1 MGLPQVEAEI
11 AEVSAS
17 LSQSLSSPPCYGGTE
32 SCDLDGL
39 GGSSNNRIS
48 VDFPC
53 TSIRDFQR
61 KTTPQFP
68 SGADGLNR
76 CKSVKDEP
84 LNLHCARIGANDEIC
99 SLSSKMGQCV
109 QSSIPRIVGFESS
122 FPGLSDEILESIVVN
137 GVHSSTSV
145 AISDNLLDSHGH
157 QARKRLL
164 SPLSSM
170 LSHHFRGDPLN
181 IGRGNALIDFR
192 NPISTQSI
200 TNSHDSKKANIG
212 SSDFSEASICSIS
225 KCSQLSTL
233 LVNKCDTFAG
243 DVFTDGPLLDINGS
257 FVHNYQISG
266 CGVNYSKE
274 GSELK
279 AFTRTIPISPKKINS
294 RLLSMSPLGPR
305 LPERMKAAEFQ
316 RDILKDMP
324 DDFSTLMGIDSSAD
338 QSVAGNLFASE
349 EDECSTCKSD
359 SFGICYND
367 FDNSTHQGSSG
378 FTEEPFVDSAIKP
391 RCVKFVRSLSGLPV
405 RRSLVGSFEESLLTG
420 RFSSGNVSQKIDG
433 FLAVLNVTGGN
444 FSPPSQK
451 LPFAVT
457 SVDGDNYLLYYA
469 SIDLAGSLPSNK
481 CKGPKLRRSL
491 SNNDSRAA
499 RSRLRIPMK
508 GRIQLVV
515 SNPEMTPLH
524 TFFCNYDLSDMP
536 TGTKTFLRQRVT
548 LASMGSTTPITR
560 SKDQSSNNGSEDEEC
575 EVVCILM
582 ILLKTQTYKPR
593 ICGMNSQGF
602 GSDQVA
608 KSEENMQCLNLHD
621 DDCSLSDTCCA
632 ADGISTPNFSKVN
645 HNSNNSSGVLRYA
658 LHLRFLCPSAKKNP
672 KIVQRCK
679 SDPFSEPIKNSIDI
693 KGDRRF
699 YLYNDL
705 RVVFPQR
712 HSDADEGTL
721 KEVLVSALWQSRV
734 EHHFPGDPKYFN
746 ISN

>member
-53 TSIRDFQR
+53 TSNRDFQR

-84 LNLHCARIGANDEIC
+84 LNLHCPRIGANDEIC

-338 QSVAGNLFASE
+338 QSVAGNLFWRQRMM
-349 EDECSTCKSD
+349 
-359 SFGICYND
+359 N
-367 FDNSTHQGSSG
+367 GSSG
-378 FTEEPFVDSAIKP
+378 FTEDPFVDSAIKP

-575 EVVCILM
+575 EVECCDGCLYTDDSPQDTNIS
-582 ILLKTQTYKPR
+582 PR

-712 HSDADEGTL
+712 HSDADEGT
-721 KEVLVSALWQSRV
+721 SRV